1 MYLAVEDSMI
11 TAYDIF
17 VQHVLKDQFVKLDA
31 VDICEEVPQWMTNKG
46 TLCHPEA
53 NSPGGCRVDARVLAR
68 LGWGRTTIIA
78 T

>member
-46 TLCHPEA
+46 TLCHPKPIPREA
-53 NSPGGCRVDARVLAR
+53 AAWMRVSWPVLGGAEQL
-68 LGWGRTTIIA
+68 
-78 T
+78 